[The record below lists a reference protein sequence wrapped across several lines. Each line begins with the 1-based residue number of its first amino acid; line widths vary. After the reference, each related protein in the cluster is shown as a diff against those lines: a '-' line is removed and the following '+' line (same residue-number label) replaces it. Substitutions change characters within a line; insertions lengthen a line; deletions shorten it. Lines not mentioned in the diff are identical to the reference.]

1 MQLSLGPIDI
11 RFFSGQ
17 NWSTFE
23 LGLVTAR
30 KAGQAQRE
38 TTLRTSFKSDHLLEL
53 VGEEDPTDQ
62 FQAPDGEVF
71 CGRVCAGIDGDAHT
85 LSAEAIYAA
94 HLRKQALREAAKA
107 ARAAAAFTSVS
118 NNGSN
123 GHRNDPVA
131 A

>member
-1 MQLSLGPIDI
+1 MQLSLGPLEL

-17 NWSTFE
+17 NWSSFE

-38 TTLRTSFKSDHLLEL
+38 TTLRTSFKSDHLLE
-53 VGEEDPTDQ
+53 VFGEEDPTDQ
-62 FQAPDGEVF
+62 LTTPDGEVF
-71 CGRVCAGIDGDAHT
+71 CGRVSPGIDGDAHT
-85 LSAEAIYAA
+85 ISAEAVYAA

-107 ARAAAAFTSVS
+107 AKVAAFTTVS
-118 NNGSN
+118 SNGSN
-123 GHRNDPVA
+123 GHKAEPVA